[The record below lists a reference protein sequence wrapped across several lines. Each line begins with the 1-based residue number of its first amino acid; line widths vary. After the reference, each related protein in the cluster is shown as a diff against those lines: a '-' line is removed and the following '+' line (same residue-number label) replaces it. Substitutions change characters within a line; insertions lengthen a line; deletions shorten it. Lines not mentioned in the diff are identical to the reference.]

1 VVDKKEILEL
11 LAEYFTFDPNEAVK
25 FSISPEGLVNVL
37 ELTPGRGYLRTIKGK
52 PFPSG
57 KLPVRFG
64 LFKASLKL
72 DRNQIVDLAGCPP
85 VIQGNFVALG
95 NRLKNVKGG
104 PKEVT
109 GRFWLGMQE
118 NKLESL
124 DGFPNR
130 VGDYAKLPYHDKLP
144 LLRTLACQ
152 DGVILSSSSV
162 NTNPIEEIIDKYKGQ
177 GKRAIFECQKE
188 LEDAGFEGN
197 ARW

>member
-11 LAEYFTFDPNEAVK
+11 LAEYFTFEPNDAVK

>member
-1 VVDKKEILEL
+1 MVDKKEILEL
-11 LAEYFTFDPNEAVK
+11 LAEYFTFEPNDAVK

>member
-1 VVDKKEILEL
+1 MVDKKEILAL

-152 DGVILSSSSV
+152 DGVVLSSSSF
-162 NTNPIEEIIDKYKGQ
+162 NTSPIEEIIDKYKGQ

>member
-1 VVDKKEILEL
+1 MVNKREILKL
-11 LAEYFTFDPNEAVK
+11 LAEYFFFEPNDAVK
-25 FSISPEGLVNVL
+25 FDISPEGLVNVL
-37 ELTPGRGYLRTIKGK
+37 ELTPGRGFLSTVKDK
-52 PFPSG
+52 PFPEG
-57 KLPVRFG
+57 RLPVRFG
-64 LFKASLKL
+64 LCKASLKL
-72 DRNQIVDLAGCPP
+72 DRNQIRDLAGCPS

-95 NRLKNVKGG
+95 NRLKNCIGG

-118 NKLESL
+118 NLLESL

-130 VGDYAKLPYHDKLP
+130 VGDYAKLPYHPNLP

-152 DGVILSSSSV
+152 DGVTLSSSSFI
-162 NTNPIEEIIDKYKGQ
+162 TSPIEEIIEKYKGQ
-177 GKRAIFECQKE
+177 GKRAMFECQKD

>member
-1 VVDKKEILEL
+1 VVDKKEILAL

-152 DGVILSSSSV
+152 DGVVLSSSSF
-162 NTNPIEEIIDKYKGQ
+162 NTSPIEEIIDKYKGQ

>member
-11 LAEYFTFDPNEAVK
+11 LAEYFTFEPNDAVK

-37 ELTPGRGYLRTIKGK
+37 ELTPGRGYLRTIKDK
-52 PFPSG
+52 PFPAG
-57 KLPVRFG
+57 QLPVRFG

-85 VIQGNFVALG
+85 VIQGKFVALG
-95 NRLKNVKGG
+95 NRLTNCRGG

-118 NKLESL
+118 NKLENL

>member
-1 VVDKKEILEL
+1 MVDKREILEL
-11 LAEYFTFDPNEAVK
+11 LAEYFFFEPNDAVK
-25 FSISPEGLVNVL
+25 FDIGPEGLVNVL
-37 ELTPGRGYLRTIKGK
+37 ELTPGRGHLRTIKDK
-52 PFPSG
+52 PFPG
-57 KLPVRFG
+57 GQLPVRFG

-72 DRNQIVDLAGCPP
+72 DRNQIVDLVGCPP

-95 NRLKNVKGG
+95 NQLKNFKGG

-118 NKLESL
+118 NLLESL
-124 DGFPNR
+124 DGFPDR

-152 DGVILSSSSV
+152 DGVILSSSSF
-162 NTNPIEEIIDKYKGQ
+162 NTNPIEEIIEKYKGQ
-177 GKRAIFECQKE
+177 GKRALFECQKD

>member
-1 VVDKKEILEL
+1 MVDKKEILEL